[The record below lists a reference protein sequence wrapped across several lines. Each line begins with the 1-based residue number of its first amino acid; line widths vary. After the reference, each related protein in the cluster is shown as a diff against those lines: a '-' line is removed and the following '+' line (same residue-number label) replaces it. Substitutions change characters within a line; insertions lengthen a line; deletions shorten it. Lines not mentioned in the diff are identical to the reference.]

1 MLIEGINITYL
12 GHSCI
17 KLKNGI
23 VIYIDPY
30 SIYDTEKADLILI
43 THNHAENLSLNDIE
57 RLAKKD
63 DEGKESTFIVAPES
77 CRENLMQ
84 LNNAINENIKYLRH
98 GEQVNLF
105 GLNIIATEAYNV
117 SFEKRFH
124 VRGAGNG
131 YVVELIKETG
141 NMRFYFSGH
150 TELVGEIKELLNR
163 VGRIDIAFISVNAQD
178 TMNAEDAAYAC
189 DIIKPRY
196 AIPVHFIP
204 NNDEVY
210 RFKELVNTAKV
221 IVL

>member
-63 DEGKESTFIVAPES
+63 DKGKESTFIVAPES

-84 LNNAINENIKYLRH
+84 LNNAINENIKYLGH
-98 GEQVNLF
+98 GEQINLF

-131 YVVELIKETG
+131 YVLELMKETG

-150 TELVGEIKELLNR
+150 TE
-163 VGRIDIAFISVNAQD
+163 
-178 TMNAEDAAYAC
+178 
-189 DIIKPRY
+189 
-196 AIPVHFIP
+196 
-204 NNDEVY
+204 
-210 RFKELVNTAKV
+210 
-221 IVL
+221 